1 MIALAALEAATGVLA
16 FVAARRLF
24 VASRQNNKSCPEL
37 RRGYVALTFIGVL
50 QLSHAAVRFM
60 V

>member
-1 MIALAALEAATGVLA
+1 MITLAVIDAATGALA
-16 FVAARRLF
+16 FVAAQQLYA
-24 VASRQNNKSCPEL
+24 ASQKIEPSRPEL
-37 RRGYVALTFIGVL
+37 RRGYVALAFIGVL